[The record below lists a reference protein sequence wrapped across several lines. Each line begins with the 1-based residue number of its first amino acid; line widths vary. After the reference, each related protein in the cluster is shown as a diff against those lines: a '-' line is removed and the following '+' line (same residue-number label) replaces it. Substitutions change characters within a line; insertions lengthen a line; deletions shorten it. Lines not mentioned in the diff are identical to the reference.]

1 MTMLIICVIVMINT
15 FIVNTIN
22 GMKHYSCISL
32 LLCTPRQWSQ
42 IISLWNHHKNSQHN
56 FWGGGGRRAQPLP
69 ILPPWG
75 GAHPTPFDTSI
86 LTPLAFGPCDELRY
100 HA

>member
-1 MTMLIICVIVMINT
+1 MTMTIICVIVMINT

-32 LLCTPRQWSQ
+32 LLCRLQGSDVTSYPFETIIKFPTNFLGWWKGHSPFQTP
-42 IISLWNHHKNSQHN
+42 
-56 FWGGGGRRAQPLP
+56 PV
-69 ILPPWG
+69 
-75 GAHPTPFDTSI
+75 GAHLTPFGTSI